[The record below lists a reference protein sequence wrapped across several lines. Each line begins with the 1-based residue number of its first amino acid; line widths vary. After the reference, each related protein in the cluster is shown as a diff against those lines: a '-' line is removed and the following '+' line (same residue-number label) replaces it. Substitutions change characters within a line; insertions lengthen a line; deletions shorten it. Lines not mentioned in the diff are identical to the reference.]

1 MSKKRSKS
9 RAAKSKKTAAGQSV
23 KTEQGRE
30 KTIVDKS
37 IQRVANEPI
46 FAQYFS
52 FSLLLIAIVL
62 VGILF
67 YEVMAA
73 FWIPLFLAAVL
84 VVVFRPWYNW
94 IRQRLNVR
102 DWMAAAMTAISV
114 LLIVLGPLGL
124 LLFLAAV
131 ESQQVLQQ
139 LNSTQVIE
147 NASQVRD
154 KLGLDLPEPVV
165 LAQAN
170 IQLLMDQSTL
180 SGETMELHQTALF
193 EIEYQAQ
200 ELAELWELP
209 KPETVMA
216 DVKEDS
222 EPSNGVTIDLVAG
235 RWDAFIRQLAVV
247 RQQYDD
253 LGWDVENASEA
264 LEIDGLPEV
273 DVRKQQLTKFH
284 DYKLEVGDLAT
295 AFNDVK
301 VERNGG
307 KVAAWVATLLN
318 PSEKQVDGYLEEATS
333 YFGDKLVFLGGKSIT
348 FLVLIVV
355 GAIVM
360 VAAFYFFLLD
370 GQSMIEAFK
379 RLSPLDDEHEQEL
392 VAEFS
397 SVSRAVVVATLLSA
411 LVQGLLAGL
420 GFYFV
425 GIESIF
431 LLTVLSAVLAMVP
444 FLGAASVW
452 VPCALYLYLV
462 DNNLAGAIGLA
473 VYGAAVISMADNVI
487 KPLVL
492 HGHSK
497 LHPLFAF
504 LSVIGGVA
512 ALGPIGILIGPMIV
526 AFLQTLLEI
535 LQNEMAAMDQAAD

>member
-1 MSKKRSKS
+1 MSTKKNKSNLGKANRMDSESHVTSAASKNSAS
-9 RAAKSKKTAAGQSV
+9 RPSRK
-23 KTEQGRE
+23 
-30 KTIVDKS
+30 
-37 IQRVANEPI
+37 VANETI

-73 FWIPLFLAAVL
+73 FWVPLFLAAVL

-94 IRQRLNVR
+94 IRERLQVR
-102 DWMAAAMTAISV
+102 DWIAAAITAVSV
-114 LLIVLGPLGL
+114 LIIVLGPLGAV
-124 LLFLAAV
+124 LFLAAV
-131 ESQQVLQQ
+131 ESQQVLRQM
-139 LNSTQVIE
+139 NSAQIIE
-147 NASQVRD
+147 NASQVRT
-154 KLGLDLPEPVV
+154 KLGLDLPEAVV
-165 LAQAN
+165 QTRAN
-170 IQLLMDQSTL
+170 IQLLMDNGTL
-180 SGETMELHQTALF
+180 NGETRDLHQSSLF

-200 ELAELWELP
+200 ELAKVWELP
-209 KPETVMA
+209 APENLLAYSEQQAEPAKVDA
-216 DVKEDS
+216 DEV
-222 EPSNGVTIDLVAG
+222 VAG
-235 RWDAFIRQLAVV
+235 KWGTFVRQLAAVKD
-247 RQQYDD
+247 QHDD
-253 LGWDVENASEA
+253 LGWNVDRAAKEMADQELPA
-264 LEIDGLPEV
+264 AEI
-273 DVRKQQLTKFH
+273 RKRQLSKFH
-284 DYKLEVGDLAT
+284 DYKLEVGKLEAVFVDL
-295 AFNDVK
+295 K
-301 VERNGG
+301 VERHGG
-307 KVAAWVATLLN
+307 KARGWMTTMLN
-318 PSEKQVDGYLEEATS
+318 PTEAQVDGYIEEATS

-348 FLVLIVV
+348 FIVLTVV

-360 VAAFYFFLLD
+360 IVAFYFFLLD
-370 GQSMIEAFK
+370 GQSMIEACK
-379 RLSPLDDEHEQEL
+379 RLSPLDDEHEKEL
-392 VAEFS
+392 VTEFS

-411 LVQGLLAGL
+411 LVQGVLAGV
-420 GFYFV
+420 GFYVV

-452 VPCALYLYLV
+452 VPCALYLYFV

-473 VYGAAVISMADNVI
+473 VYGVAVISMADNII
-487 KPLVL
+487 KPMVL

-535 LQNEMAAMDQAAD
+535 LQNEMKSMEQAAD